1 MRDQQTNTTERN
13 TACGSELHNSIT
25 LKANQ
30 GEKNM
35 TTRQNKQPVTILRIP
50 AVLERRG
57 RSRSSHYADI
67 KAGLFVK
74 PVLIGL
80 RATGTPDYE
89 VDALIAAR
97 IAGKTDEEIRT
108 LVIKLEADRK
118 AAHISGAR

>member
-1 MRDQQTNTTERN
+1 MCDQQTNTTEN
-13 TACGSELHNSIT
+13 NPACGSELYNSIT

-30 GEKNM
+30 GDLIM
-35 TTRQNKQPVTILRIP
+35 TTHQNKQPVTILRIP
-50 AVLERRG
+50 AVLKRRG

-97 IAGKTDEEIRT
+97 IAGKTDEEIRA

-118 AAHISGAR
+118 AAT

>member
-1 MRDQQTNTTERN
+1 MRDQQTNTTESN

-30 GEKNM
+30 GQKNM
-35 TTRQNKQPVTILRIP
+35 TTHRNKQHITILRIP

-67 KAGLFVK
+67 KAGLFVR

-89 VDALIAAR
+89 VDALISAR
-97 IAGKTDEEIRT
+97 IAGKTDQEIRA
-108 LVIKLEADRK
+108 LVIKLEGDRK
-118 AAHISGAR
+118 VAHN

>member
-1 MRDQQTNTTERN
+1 MRDQQTNTTESK
-13 TACGSELHNSIT
+13 TTCGSELHNSIT
-25 LKANQ
+25 LKATQ

-35 TTRQNKQPVTILRIP
+35 ATHRNKPITILRIP
-50 AVLERRG
+50 AVLKRRG

-89 VDALIAAR
+89 VDALITAR
-97 IAGKTDEEIRT
+97 IAGKTDEEIRA

-118 AAHISGAR
+118 AATY

>member
-1 MRDQQTNTTERN
+1 MRDQQTNTTESN

-25 LKANQ
+25 LKATQ

-35 TTRQNKQPVTILRIP
+35 ATHRNKQHTTILRTSS
-50 AVLERRG
+50 VLERRG

-74 PVLIGL
+74 PVLIGM

-97 IAGKTDEEIRT
+97 IAGKTDAEIRV
-108 LVIKLEADRK
+108 LVIMLEAGRK
-118 AAHISGAR
+118 LAT

>member
-1 MRDQQTNTTERN
+1 MRDQQTSTPENN

-25 LKANQ
+25 LKANY

-35 TTRQNKQPVTILRIP
+35 ATHQNKQAISMLRIP
-50 AVLERRG
+50 AVLQRRG

-74 PVLIGL
+74 PVLIGM
-80 RATGTPDYE
+80 RATGTPNYE

-97 IAGKTDEEIRT
+97 IAGKSDEEIRA
-108 LVIKLEADRK
+108 LVIRLEADRK
-118 AAHISGAR
+118 AAH

>member
-1 MRDQQTNTTERN
+1 MRDQQTNTTENN

-25 LKANQ
+25 LKATQ

-35 TTRQNKQPVTILRIP
+35 TTHRNKQHITILRIP
-50 AVLERRG
+50 AVLQRRG

-89 VDALIAAR
+89 VDTLIAAR
-97 IAGKTDEEIRT
+97 IAGKTDEEIRA

-118 AAHISGAR
+118 AATLEV

>member
-1 MRDQQTNTTERN
+1 MRDQQTNTTENN

-30 GEKNM
+30 GEKKM
-35 TTRQNKQPVTILRIP
+35 TTHQNKQAVSMLRIP
-50 AVLERRG
+50 AVLQRRG

-89 VDALIAAR
+89 VEVLIAAR
-97 IAGKTDEEIRT
+97 IAGKTDEEIRA
-108 LVIKLEADRK
+108 LVIRLEADRK
-118 AAHISGAR
+118 ADH